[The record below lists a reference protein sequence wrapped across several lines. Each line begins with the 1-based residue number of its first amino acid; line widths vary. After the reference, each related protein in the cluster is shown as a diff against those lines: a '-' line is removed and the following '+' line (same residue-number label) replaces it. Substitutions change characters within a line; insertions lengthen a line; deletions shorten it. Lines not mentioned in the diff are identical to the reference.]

1 MDHERFD
8 RQLRLFGRAG
18 QERIAESYVTIVG
31 NGGTGAHAGQQLAF
45 LGVRRFGLIDADHA
59 TKSSRN
65 RLIGMQPDDAAAK
78 TPKVEI
84 LARLIREIE
93 PEVEITTVNDT
104 YLSDRGEA
112 ELAKATAILGC
123 VDRDGARLLLN
134 EFACAYDKPYFDV
147 ATDTDVDGERVTFG
161 GRLMVRTGSE
171 ACLYC
176 MDLLDRQAVRRDLS
190 SPERRKEE
198 DKMYGVNR
206 DALDETGPS
215 VVSLNG
221 TLVSLAV
228 TEFMVFTTGVPR
240 PPKRLLRYDGLRGIV
255 NEPKDPPLPDC
266 PYCSQTGD
274 GDRVDWRRHIRA
286 GLGRWVR

>member
-1 MDHERFD
+1 MDRERFD
-8 RQLRLFGRAG
+8 RQLRLFGPAG

-59 TKSSRN
+59 TNSSRN
-65 RLIGMQPDDAAAK
+65 RLIGMRLEDVAAQ
-78 TPKVEI
+78 TPKVKI
-84 LARLIREIE
+84 LDRLIRQIE
-93 PEVEITTVNDT
+93 PDAEITTVHDT
-104 YLSDRGEA
+104 FLSEAGEA
-112 ELAKATAILGC
+112 ELAKASAIFGC

-134 EFACAYDKPYFDV
+134 EFACAYDTPYFDV
-147 ATDTDVDGERVTFG
+147 ATDTDAAGDRVTFG
-161 GRLMVRTGSE
+161 GRLMVRTGFG

-176 MDLLDRQAVRRDLS
+176 MDLLDRRAVRRDLS
-190 SPERRKEE
+190 SPERRAEE
-198 DKMYGVNR
+198 DTMYGVNR
-206 DALDETGPS
+206 DALGETGPS

-228 TEFMVFTTGVPR
+228 TEFTVHVTGVPR
-240 PPKRLLRYDGLRGIV
+240 DPKRLLRYDGLRGIV

-266 PYCSQTGD
+266 PYCTQTGD
-274 GDRVDWRRHIRA
+274 GDGVDWRRHIRA

>member
-45 LGVRRFGLIDADHA
+45 LGVKEFGLIDADHA

-65 RLIGMQPDDAAAK
+65 RLIGMRPDDAK
-78 TPKVEI
+78 NETPKVKIVE
-84 LARLIREIE
+84 RLIREIE
-93 PEVEITTVNDT
+93 PDAEITTVHDT
-104 YLSDRGEA
+104 FLSAAGEA
-112 ELAKATAILGC
+112 ELDKATAIFGC

-134 EFACAYDKPYFDV
+134 EFATAYDKPFFDV
-147 ATDTDVDGERVTFG
+147 ATDTDMDGDRVTFG

-190 SPERRKEE
+190 SPERRAEVE
-198 DKMYGVNR
+198 KMYGVNR
-206 DALDETGPS
+206 DGLGETGPS
-215 VVSLNG
+215 VVFLNG

-228 TEFMVFTTGVPR
+228 TEFMVFVTGVPR
-240 PPKRLLRYDGLRGIV
+240 LPKRLLRYDGLRGIV
-255 NEPKDPPLPDC
+255 LEPKDPPLHDC
-266 PYCSQTGD
+266 PYCTRTGD

-286 GLGRWVR
+286 GLGKWVR

>member
-1 MDHERFD
+1 MDLERFD
-8 RQLRLFGRAG
+8 RQLRLFGPAG
-18 QERIAESYVTIVG
+18 QKRIAESYVTIVG
-31 NGGTGAHAGQQLAF
+31 NGGTGSHVGQQLAF

-65 RLIGMQPDDAAAK
+65 RLIGMRPEDAAAQ

-84 LARLIREIE
+84 LERLIREIE
-93 PEVEITTVNDT
+93 PDAEITTVHDT
-104 YLSDRGEA
+104 FLSAAGVA
-112 ELAKATAILGC
+112 ELAKASAIFGC

-134 EFACAYDKPYFDV
+134 EFACAYDKPYLDV
-147 ATDTDVDGERVTFG
+147 ATDTDVDRDRVTFG

-176 MDLLDRQAVRRDLS
+176 MDLLDRQAVRRDLT
-190 SPERRKEE
+190 SPERRQEE

-206 DALDETGPS
+206 DALGETGPS

-221 TLVSLAV
+221 MLVSLAV
-228 TEFMVFTTGVPR
+228 TEFMVFVTGIPR

-255 NEPKDPPLPDC
+255 NEPKDPPLADC
-266 PYCSQTGD
+266 PYCAQTGD
-274 GDRVDWRRHIRA
+274 GDRVDRRRHIRA